1 MSISLIKDRLAF
13 YGRNNF
19 LLKRMIREID
29 SAAQLKPGELRE
41 LEQYCAV
48 QLVRYAVKKSP
59 FYSERYAG
67 IDLQQDFKTFYPLLP
82 QLYKHELRE
91 NSQHVLTTSSRFL
104 KKAHTSGTSGSPLAV
119 YRPANA
125 ILREQA
131 YVWFYRMQ
139 HGVQMGDRLVSMRG
153 ALDNSTLH
161 YFNQSENTL
170 YLSSYL
176 LSKKNIHQYAEQLNA
191 FRPRAIF
198 AFPSSLFA
206 LVNLLNEAGLGAEVP
221 LIFTS
226 SETLYPFQR
235 ERIEKG
241 LNGNIFDWYG
251 NAERSIA
258 LAQCEKGAYHELP
271 LYGINDFQADGVV
284 TTSLINRAFPLIKYY
299 VDDRFTLL
307 NDDCTCGRGRAVRSV
322 EGRVDDVVKLPD
334 GTQVGRLGVA
344 FQGIPNLRYAQ
355 IVQEEISSI
364 RVNIVTGA
372 RFNAEDQQL
381 LLHKLRR
388 RLNNSLGIT
397 FNKIEEEEIIK
408 SASGKYKLI
417 VSKISAS

>member
-1 MSISLIKDRLAF
+1 MNLLKDKLA
-13 YGRNNF
+13 YYSRHNF
-19 LLKRMIREID
+19 LLTGRIREIE
-29 SAAQLKPGELRE
+29 AASRLRPDELRS
-41 LEQYCAV
+41 LHQQQVMQVIRHA
-48 QLVRYAVKKSP
+48 AAKTA
-59 FYSERYAG
+59 FYRERYAG
-67 IDLQQDFKTFYPLLP
+67 IDLQGPFSEVYPALP
-82 QLYKHELRE
+82 VLQKSDLRE
-91 NSQHVLTTSSRFL
+91 NGKRLLAAPAAIL
-104 KKAHTSGTSGSPLAV
+104 KKAHTSGTSGSPLEV
-119 YRPANA
+119 YRSPGA
-125 ILREQA
+125 ILRERA
-131 YVWFYRMQ
+131 YVWFFRMQ

-153 ALDNSTLH
+153 VLDNSTLH
-161 YFNQSENTL
+161 YFNKAENTL

-176 LSKKNIHQYAEQLNA
+176 LSKKNIHHYAEQLNR
-191 FRPRAIF
+191 FRPKAIF

-206 LVNLLNEAGLGAEVP
+206 LVNLLNEAGLSAEVP

-258 LAQCEKGAYHELP
+258 LGQCEKGAYHELP
-271 LYGINDFQADGVV
+271 LYGINEFLTNGVV

-299 VDDRFTLL
+299 VDDRFTLM
-307 NDDCTCGRGRAVRSV
+307 NDDCSCGRGRAVRSV

-364 RVNIVTGA
+364 RVNIVTGP

-397 FNKIEEEEIIK
+397 FHKIGEEEIVK
-408 SASGKYKLI
+408 SSSGKYKLI
-417 VSKISAS
+417 VSKIPAS

>member
-1 MSISLIKDRLAF
+1 MGMNLLKDKIAYFSRH
-13 YGRNNF
+13 NF
-19 LLKRMIREID
+19 LLMNRIREIETASRLRTAD
-29 SAAQLKPGELRE
+29 LRNLQQQRAMQLIHH
-41 LEQYCAV
+41 AV
-48 QLVRYAVKKSP
+48 GKTD
-59 FYSERYAG
+59 FYRERYMG
-67 IDLQQDFKTFYPLLP
+67 IDLQQPFGELYPALP
-82 QLYKHELRE
+82 ILQKSDLRE
-91 NSQHVLTTSSRFL
+91 HGKRMLAMPSVMV
-104 KKAHTSGTSGSPLAV
+104 KKAHTSGTSGSPLEI
-119 YRPANA
+119 YRSPGA
-125 ILREQA
+125 ILRESA
-131 YVWFYRMQ
+131 YVWFFRMQ

-153 ALDNSTLH
+153 VLDNKTLH
-161 YFNQSENTL
+161 YFNQAENTL

-198 AFPSSLFA
+198 AFPSSLFT

-258 LAQCEKGAYHELP
+258 LGQCEKGAYHELP
-271 LYGINDFQADGVV
+271 LYGINDFQANGVV

-299 VDDRFTLL
+299 VDDSFTLM
-307 NDDCTCGRGRAVRSV
+307 NDDCTCGRGRGIRSV
-322 EGRVDDVVKLPD
+322 EGRMDDVVRLPD
-334 GTQVGRLGVA
+334 GSQVGRLGVA

-355 IVQEEISSI
+355 IVQEDVGAI
-364 RVNIVTGA
+364 RVNIVTSP
-372 RFNAEDQQL
+372 RFNVDDQQL

-388 RLNNSLGIT
+388 RLNNSLAIT
-397 FNKIEEEEIIK
+397 FNKIGEEEIIK
-408 SASGKYKLI
+408 SPSGKYKLI
-417 VSKISAS
+417 VSKITTP